1 VFIAFFPLC
10 IPLRY
15 SFLRFYGGF
24 SIAMFFF
31 SEGIHLPTSPRP
43 ILQLPVGHA
52 PGPRMMV
59 VWDLGNPTCLRLVI
73 VWSCLIMF
81 DHVARSMEE
90 YQWCSSWQL
99 GHGIVKRMS
108 ILEMTNLEVGAVGG
122 PCSRWWRLLRH
133 SRVGPGDFV
142 VVWCGSTPQTES
154 KDRIYCKSVIGFKWF
169 TVSWLLV

>member
-1 VFIAFFPLC
+1 MYSSTVFLFKVLWGIFH
-10 IPLRY
+10 
-15 SFLRFYGGF
+15 SHV
-24 SIAMFFF
+24 FFF
-31 SEGIHLPTSPRP
+31 GGYPPAHFAKANSTTPCWPC
-43 ILQLPVGHA
+43 
-52 PGPRMMV
+52 PGP
-59 VWDLGNPTCLRLVI
+59 WNDGCLGFGESHVPQV
-73 VWSCLIMF
+73 SDCLIMF

-122 PCSRWWRLLRH
+122 PCARWWRLLRH